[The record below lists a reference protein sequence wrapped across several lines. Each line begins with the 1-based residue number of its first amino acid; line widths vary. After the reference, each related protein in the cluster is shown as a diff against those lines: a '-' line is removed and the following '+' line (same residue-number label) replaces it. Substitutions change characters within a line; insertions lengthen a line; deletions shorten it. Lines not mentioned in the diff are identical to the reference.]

1 VALPGESIP
10 APSVW
15 RATWPSR
22 VAGGGGRAAE
32 ICTLA
37 FFFIL
42 YTNLAVVAVRYH
54 GVPQILGAAFALLL
68 LVPLVRHV
76 VIQREP
82 LVVTPALPFV
92 FAFLGALF
100 LAATL
105 SSEPQLARG
114 ALPLYLS
121 EGLLLYLLVSNAVR
135 TTRILNRVV
144 WILILAGSLLGALSV
159 YQELTHSYANDFG
172 GFAQVDRFETG
183 GGFNIAPESE
193 DKVLRPR
200 LGGPLGSENRYA
212 QILAVLLPLALVRAF
227 REPSRRLRLLAA
239 GGSLLITGGILLT
252 FSRGAAVGLAATL
265 VLIVL
270 FREIRVRHLAL
281 LLAVLTAVVLF
292 VVPDYVVRLGSL
304 EGATAS
310 PLSAESSDDVDSAI
324 LGRQTENRAAWQT
337 FLDHPLVGVGPGVY
351 FREYSREYANRLGLR
366 YLGSERRAHSLYLEL
381 AADTGMIGLGAFL
394 GMVGATMIYLY
405 RSARLWRPHD
415 PQRAMLASSFFFALV
430 AYLTTAA
437 FLHLSYQRYFW
448 VMLGLANAVIW
459 TLRREAEEQLKGRG
473 AGVSSTSPA

>member
-1 VALPGESIP
+1 VSLPGESIP

-22 VAGGGGRAAE
+22 VVGGGGRTTE
-32 ICTLA
+32 ICALA
-37 FFFIL
+37 FFLIF
-42 YTNLAVVAVRYH
+42 YTNLAVIAVRYH
-54 GVPQILGAAFALLL
+54 GVPQILGSAVALLL
-68 LVPLVRHV
+68 VVPLVRYIV
-76 VIQREP
+76 VERQP
-82 LVVTPALPFV
+82 FVVTPVLPFV

-100 LAATL
+100 LSATF
-105 SSEPQLARG
+105 SSEPEVSRG

-135 TTRILNRVV
+135 TTQILNRVV

-172 GFAQVDRFETG
+172 GFAQVDRLETG
-183 GGFNIAPESE
+183 GGFNITPESDE
-193 DKVLRPR
+193 KVLRPR

-212 QILAVLLPLALVRAF
+212 QILAVLLPLALVRVF
-227 REPSRRLRLLAA
+227 REPSKRLRVVAA

-252 FSRGAAVGLAATL
+252 FSRGAAVALAATL
-265 VLIVL
+265 ALMVL
-270 FREIRVRHLAL
+270 FREIQVRHFAL
-281 LLAVLTAVVLF
+281 LLAVLTAFVIF
-292 VVPDYVVRLGSL
+292 VVPDYVVRLSSL

-310 PLSAESSDDVDSAI
+310 PLSSEPSSDVDSAI
-324 LGRQTENRAAWQT
+324 LGRQTENRAAWKT

-381 AADTGMIGLGAFL
+381 AADTGMLGLAAFF
-394 GMVGATMIYLY
+394 GMVGATMISLY

-415 PQRAMLASSFFFALV
+415 PQRAMLASSFIFALV

-448 VMLGLANAVIW
+448 VLLGLANAVIW
-459 TLRREAEEQLKGRG
+459 SLGREAEEQLGGRQPG
-473 AGVSSTSPA
+473 ASSSTA

>member
-1 VALPGESIP
+1 MALPGKSIP
-10 APSVW
+10 APNVW

-22 VAGGGGRAAE
+22 VVGGGSRTTE
-32 ICTLA
+32 ICTLV
-37 FFFIL
+37 FFLIF
-42 YTNLAVVAVRYH
+42 YTNLAVVAVRSH
-54 GVPQILGAAFALLL
+54 GVPQFLAAAIVLL
-68 LVPLVRHV
+68 LVVPLIRHV

-82 LVVTPALPFV
+82 FVVTPALPFV
-92 FAFLGALF
+92 FALLGALF
-100 LAATL
+100 LSATL
-105 SSEPQLARG
+105 SSEPQLSRG

-135 TTRILNRVV
+135 TTHILNRVV

-172 GFAQVDRFETG
+172 GFAQVDRLETG
-183 GGFNIAPESE
+183 GGFNIAPESDE
-193 DKVLRPR
+193 KVLRPR

-212 QILAVLLPLALVRAF
+212 QILAVLLPLALLRVF
-227 REPSRRLRLLAA
+227 REPSKRLRVVAA

-252 FSRGAAVGLAATL
+252 FSRGAAVALAATL
-265 VLIVL
+265 ALMVL
-270 FREIRVRHLAL
+270 FREIRVRHFAL
-281 LLAVLTAVVLF
+281 LLAVLTAFVLF
-292 VVPDYVVRLGSL
+292 VVPDYVVRLSSL

-310 PLSAESSDDVDSAI
+310 PLSSEPSSDVDSAI
-324 LGRQTENRAAWQT
+324 LGRQTENQAAWQT

-381 AADTGMIGLGAFL
+381 AADTGMLGLAAFF

-415 PQRAMLASSFFFALV
+415 PQRAMLASSFLFALV

-448 VMLGLANAVIW
+448 VLLGLANAVIW
-459 TLRREAEEQLKGRG
+459 TLRREADEQHGGRQPG
-473 AGVSSTSPA
+473 ASSSTA

>member
-1 VALPGESIP
+1 MALRGESIP

-22 VAGGGGRAAE
+22 VVGGGSRTTE
-32 ICTLA
+32 ICALV
-37 FFFIL
+37 FFLIF
-42 YTNLAVVAVRYH
+42 YTNLAVVAVRFH
-54 GVPQILGAAFALLL
+54 GVPQFLAAAIALLL
-68 LVPLVRHV
+68 VVPLVRYV

-82 LVVTPALPFV
+82 FVVTPALPFV
-92 FAFLGALF
+92 FALLGALF
-100 LAATL
+100 LSATL
-105 SSEPQLARG
+105 SSEPQLSRG

-135 TTRILNRVV
+135 TTHILNRVV

-172 GFAQVDRFETG
+172 GFAQVDRLETG
-183 GGFNIAPESE
+183 GGFNIAPESDE
-193 DKVLRPR
+193 KVLRPR

-212 QILAVLLPLALVRAF
+212 QILAVLLPLALLRVF
-227 REPSRRLRLLAA
+227 REPSKRLRVVAA

-252 FSRGAAVGLAATL
+252 FSRGAAVALAATL
-265 VLIVL
+265 VLMVL
-270 FREIRVRHLAL
+270 FREIRVRHFAL
-281 LLAVLTAVVLF
+281 LLAVLTAFVLF
-292 VVPDYVVRLGSL
+292 VVPDYVVRLSSL

-310 PLSAESSDDVDSAI
+310 PLSSEPSSDVDSAI

-381 AADTGMIGLGAFL
+381 AADTGMLGLAAFF
-394 GMVGATMIYLY
+394 GMVGVTMIYLY

-415 PQRAMLASSFFFALV
+415 PQRAMLASSFLFALV

-448 VMLGLANAVIW
+448 VLLGLANAVIW
-459 TLRREAEEQLKGRG
+459 TLRREADEQHGGRQPG
-473 AGVSSTSPA
+473 ASSSTA